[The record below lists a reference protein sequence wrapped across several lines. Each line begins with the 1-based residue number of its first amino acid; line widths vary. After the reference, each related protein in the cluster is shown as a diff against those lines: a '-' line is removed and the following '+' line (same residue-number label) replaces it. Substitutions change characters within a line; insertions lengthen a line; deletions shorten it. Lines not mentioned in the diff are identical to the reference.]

1 MIAEIAVKIQCELG
15 EGPVWS
21 QQHQTICWVDILK
34 GEIHQYDTLRAHL
47 HTLSL
52 HTLIGAIAI
61 CKSGRFIA
69 AMQEGLVFVNRLDG
83 KVEII
88 IHPEL
93 SLSKNRF
100 NDGKCDPA
108 GRFWIGTMAIDE
120 SSAAGSLYTLDQ
132 NFHVERKI
140 ANTTISNGMAWSPDE
155 QKFYHIDTPTMK
167 VMAYTYNK
175 KQNQISRPS
184 VVITIGKEDGYPD
197 GMTID
202 NEGMLWIAHW
212 NGWQV
217 TRWNP
222 ETGRKLLDVKLPVA
236 NVSSV
241 VFGGT
246 DLQDLYIT
254 TARKGLSPQQLE
266 DQPLAGSLFVVKN
279 SGFRGLKAFDFN
291 DQKSN

>member
-1 MIAEIAVKIQCELG
+1 MNADIAVKIKCELG
-15 EGPVWS
+15 EGPVWC
-21 QQHQTICWVDILK
+21 QQLHTICWIDILK

-47 HTLSL
+47 LTLPL
-52 HTLIGAIAI
+52 HTIIGAIAI

-69 AMQEGLVFVNRLDG
+69 AMQEGLGFVDRLDG

-88 IHPEL
+88 AHPEL
-93 SLSKNRF
+93 SFSENRF

-120 SSAAGSLYTLDQ
+120 SPSAGSLYTLDQ
-132 NFHVERKI
+132 NFHLERKI
-140 ANTTISNGMAWSPDE
+140 TNTTISNGMAWSPDE
-155 QKFYHIDTPTMK
+155 QKFYYIDTPTMN
-167 VMAYTYNK
+167 VIAYKYNK
-175 KQNQISRPS
+175 ERNEISRPS
-184 VVITIGKEDGYPD
+184 VAVTIGKEDGYPD

-212 NGWQV
+212 GGWQI

-222 ETGRKLLDVKLPVA
+222 ETGRKLLAVKLPVA

-254 TARKGLSPQQLE
+254 TARKGLSHQQLE
-266 DQPLAGSLFVVKN
+266 GQPLAGSLFVVKN
-279 SGFRGLKAFDFN
+279 SGFRGLKAFAFN